1 MTLTTDKKSAEAL
14 HKDIP
19 MRIFYNPK
27 ASNFDSTNLAY
38 SIQQKLCGIVQ
49 SLSSATHTR
58 PSHRFLAAERW
69 GRRMVIVFD
78 VNHHEY
84 KWETAHILAE
94 NNLPVFRLQSTNS
107 ANLVRNTDL
116 DVRING
122 RNPKLHNLNGTI
134 IRPPYIA
141 DHTHDAGP
149 VVYTAVRV
157 KSTAL

>member
-1 MTLTTDKKSAEAL
+1 MALTTDKKSAEAL

-27 ASNFDSTNLAY
+27 ASDFDSTNLAN
-38 SIQQKLCGIVQ
+38 SIQQKLCDIVQ
-49 SLSSATHTR
+49 SLPSATHTR

-69 GRRMVIVFD
+69 GRRLVIVFD
-78 VNHHEY
+78 VNHHKY

-94 NNLPVFRLQSTNS
+94 NDLPVFRLQSTNP
-107 ANLVRNTDL
+107 ANLVRDTNL

-122 RNPKLHNLNGTI
+122 RIAQLHNLNGTI
-134 IRPPYIA
+134 VRPPYIA
-141 DHTHDAGP
+141 DHTQGAGP

-157 KSTAL
+157 KSTTL